1 MAKTKKQTKSQLQP
15 EITTAQNNS
24 ISYQGKVKLQLLH
37 GTKVIS
43 THNYLNK
50 GLPDLFKYISNALAG
65 ISYTTLRPCKVALF
79 YCATE
84 TGAYMNPA
92 TFVWEDAYKNSL
104 LTEVSPYIVYDA
116 SPVISAAGEGYAT
129 TFRFKIPA
137 SWLYKKAFNVIGLF
151 SENNTSCAYYLCT
164 KPKSDGVEWDT
175 TDLTQELKDVTG
187 NYSLII
193 EWTMEVSNK

>member
-1 MAKTKKQTKSQLQP
+1 MNCSPKNT
-15 EITTAQNNS
+15 
-24 ISYQGKVKLQLLH
+24 
-37 GTKVIS
+37 
-43 THNYLNK
+43 
-50 GLPDLFKYISNALAG
+50 LAM
-65 ISYTTLRPCKVALF
+65 PAF
-79 YCATE
+79 WPAA
-84 TGAYMNPA
+84 TGAYTNPA

-164 KPKSDGVEWDT
+164 KPKGDDVEWDT
-175 TDLTQELKDVTG
+175 TALTQELKDVTG

>member
-1 MAKTKKQTKSQLQP
+1 MAKKQTKRAAQARNV
-15 EITTAQNNS
+15 TATQNNS

-65 ISYTTLRPCKVALF
+65 VSYAPLRPCKVALF
-79 YCATE
+79 YCATD
-84 TGAYMNPA
+84 TGSYTQPA
-92 TFVWEDAYKNSL
+92 AFVWEDAYKNNL
-104 LTEVSPYIVYDA
+104 LTEVSPYVVYDA
-116 SPVISAAGEGYAT
+116 SPVVSAKGEGYAT

-137 SWLYKKAFNVIGLF
+137 NWLYKQAFNVIGLF

-164 KPKSDGVEWDT
+164 EPDGEGVKWAT
-175 TDLTQELKDVTG
+175 KDLTQELRDITG

>member
-1 MAKTKKQTKSQLQP
+1 MAKKQTKRAAQANNM
-15 EITTAQNNS
+15 TATQNNS

-65 ISYTTLRPCKVALF
+65 VSYAPLRPCKVALF
-79 YCATE
+79 YCATD
-84 TGAYMNPA
+84 TGSYTQPA
-92 TFVWEDAYKNSL
+92 AFVWEDAYKNNL
-104 LTEVSPYIVYDA
+104 LTEVSPYVVYDA
-116 SPVISAAGEGYAT
+116 SPVVSANGEGYAT
-129 TFRFKIPA
+129 KFRFKIPA
-137 SWLYKKAFNVIGLF
+137 NWLYKQAFNVIGLF

-164 KPKSDGVEWDT
+164 EPDGEGVKWAT
-175 TDLTQELKDVTG
+175 KDLTQELRDITG

>member
-1 MAKTKKQTKSQLQP
+1 MAKKQTKRAAQP
-15 EITTAQNNS
+15 NNVTATQNNS

-65 ISYTTLRPCKVALF
+65 VSYAPLRPCKVALF
-79 YCATE
+79 YCATD
-84 TGAYMNPA
+84 TGSYTQPA
-92 TFVWEDAYKNSL
+92 AFVWEDAYKNNL
-104 LTEVSPYIVYDA
+104 LTEVSPYVVYDA
-116 SPVISAAGEGYAT
+116 SPVVSANGEGYAT
-129 TFRFKIPA
+129 KFRFKIPA
-137 SWLYKKAFNVIGLF
+137 NWLYKQAFNVIGLF

-164 KPKSDGVEWDT
+164 EPDGEGVKWAT
-175 TDLTQELKDVTG
+175 KDLTQELRDITG

>member
-1 MAKTKKQTKSQLQP
+1 MAKKQTKH
-15 EITTAQNNS
+15 TAQANNVTATQNNS

-65 ISYTTLRPCKVALF
+65 VSYAPLRPCKVALF
-79 YCATE
+79 YCATD
-84 TGAYMNPA
+84 TGSYTQPA
-92 TFVWEDAYKNSL
+92 AFVWEDAYKNNL
-104 LTEVSPYIVYDA
+104 LTEVSPYVVYDA
-116 SPVISAAGEGYAT
+116 SPVVSANGEGYAT
-129 TFRFKIPA
+129 KFRFKIPA
-137 SWLYKKAFNVIGLF
+137 NWLYKQAFNVIGLF

-164 KPKSDGVEWDT
+164 EPDGEGVKWAT
-175 TDLTQELKDVTG
+175 KDLTQELRDVSG

>member
-1 MAKTKKQTKSQLQP
+1 MAKKQTKR
-15 EITTAQNNS
+15 TAQANNVTATQNNS

-65 ISYTTLRPCKVALF
+65 VSYAPLRPCKVALF
-79 YCATE
+79 YCATD
-84 TGAYMNPA
+84 TGSYTQPA
-92 TFVWEDAYKNSL
+92 AFVWEDAYKNNL
-104 LTEVSPYIVYDA
+104 LTEVSPYVVYDA
-116 SPVISAAGEGYAT
+116 SPVVSANGEGYAT
-129 TFRFKIPA
+129 KFRFKIPA
-137 SWLYKKAFNVIGLF
+137 NWLYKQAFNVIGLF

-164 KPKSDGVEWDT
+164 EPDGEGVKWAT
-175 TDLTQELKDVTG
+175 KDLTQELRDVSG